1 MDAQQTVEQM
11 EYLMLSL
18 NTSLLPEEAAGSELS
33 SPVLDDY
40 KKYEEFMKKMQG
52 SGVSDPLSSSRYRL
66 KCISHYNYKIDIAD
80 KENKRETGKNCSRPP
95 TIENG
100 DTTTFLEK
108 GYTSGSFVEF
118 KCQKFYAMEGQNRSF
133 CDNGNWTK
141 APLCLEITCDPPL
154 VTNGTFQ
161 PQKRVFREEDVIRVD
176 CNPGFHFETD
186 NMEKTAECTKNG
198 WLPIPRC
205 ILKLCDYPHIENGRL
220 TGYYKNH
227 SKKDFPVRLGVTI
240 FYRCLDGYVSKSES
254 TWNLIRCTADGWDPM
269 PKCLKKCSPIWL
281 SNGRFLIL
289 WQKYYK
295 EGDEISYVC
304 DHEYVPE
311 NQQAKVTCTKNNWMP
326 TPRCILNKIC
336 GRTEVPHGYFYET
349 KNRFDLNEK
358 ATYRCQIGYTTPEGN
373 ETGEIQCLEE
383 GWSPFPECIK
393 TCRMPAFEHIHF
405 NTSKMVFLPEDI
417 LEYECADGYQ
427 TLNRISRGHTIC
439 SINGWTPEPQ
449 CFAIECEM
457 VMLAHGEAF
466 PKKDKYLNGDVMTFS
481 CAKRYTRVG
490 PDSAQCYYFGWSPA
504 PPTCQVEIKD
514 CGPPPSITN
523 GNIISELHEKYQHGD
538 SVEYDCN
545 LRFKMIGS
553 KNIECVDGEW
563 SSSPVCIEEEKMCVP
578 PPSIVRGSAINVNQN
593 QYFHGDSVEYGCEG
607 NLEIVGTNIIKC
619 LSGEWTSLPS
629 CADPSVKCVLPRNLE
644 NIGFLSVYNFQK
656 SFYHKDVVKYRCN
669 SDVKKLKQTVCEY
682 GKWSPKPECI
692 ENKRKCPPPPQLPG
706 ASKITEKRSYET
718 GEKIAFTCLENFKL
732 HGVKEIMCEDG
743 KWQSPPHCIEK
754 KSCLQPYP
762 VENGEILSLENQ
774 SLRMEQ
780 PGPVTYPNGETLK
793 YICNAGFMLR
803 GPSEITCNMEKWTS
817 PPACIEMPCRVAPDV
832 PHAQAE
838 GSVKTNYEPGET
850 VRYQCHPGFVA
861 VGSQEVTC
869 KRGQWTQ
876 LPECQDVTCGDPPA
890 VANAEIIDHRH
901 RRYWPAERV
910 QYQCHEGFE
919 SHGPNDVTCIN
930 REWSQPPTCE
940 DMTCGPP
947 PAVTNGQILEYGNQ
961 RYLPG
966 ERVRYRCQQGLS
978 LIGSQTVTC
987 QKQKWSEPPEC
998 REAGGKCGPPPRIDN
1013 GDIVS
1018 FPLKQYV
1025 LNSTVEYKCKSLHI
1039 LKGPQSVRCDS
1050 GQWTDPP
1057 VCLEPC
1063 TITLEDMERNKIQL
1077 RWPYEQKF
1085 YVLSGIFVQFVCKW
1099 GYKLD
1104 PTSSGLRVQCLEGSL
1119 EYPKCKHRK
1128 K

>member
-1 MDAQQTVEQM
+1 M
-11 EYLMLSL
+11 
-18 NTSLLPEEAAGSELS
+18 
-33 SPVLDDY
+33 
-40 KKYEEFMKKMQG
+40 
-52 SGVSDPLSSSRYRL
+52 SR
-66 KCISHYNYKIDIAD
+66 
-80 KENKRETGKNCSRPP
+80 
-95 TIENG
+95 
-100 DTTTFLEK
+100 
-108 GYTSGSFVEF
+108 
-118 KCQKFYAMEGQNRSF
+118 
-133 CDNGNWTK
+133 
-141 APLCLEITCDPPL
+141 EITCDPPA

-161 PQKRVFREEDVIRVD
+161 PQKRVFREDDVIRVD
-176 CNPGFHFETD
+176 CNRGFHFDTD
-186 NMEKTAECTKNG
+186 NREKTAECTKNG

-205 ILKLCDYPHIENGRL
+205 SLKLCDYPHIENGRL

-227 SKKDFPVRLGVTI
+227 REKDFPVRLGVTI

-281 SNGRFLIL
+281 ANGRFLIL
-289 WQKYYK
+289 WQKVYK
-295 EGDEISYVC
+295 EGDDISYVC
-304 DHEYVPE
+304 DHEYIPE
-311 NQQAKVTCTKNNWMP
+311 NQQAKATCTKNNWMP
-326 TPRCILNKIC
+326 TPRCIFNRFQGKMGQTLLPREPEDVFSPIPGSLTRIDDPSLLPGAGPSGTPHTGSLSLSEIC
-336 GRTEVPHGYFYET
+336 GRTEVPHGYFFET
-349 KNRFDLNEK
+349 KNRFGLNEK
-358 ATYRCQIGYTTPEGN
+358 ATYRCQIGYMTPEGN

-393 TCRMPAFEHIHF
+393 TCRMPAFQHIHF
-405 NTSKMVFLPEDI
+405 YTSKMVFLPEDI
-417 LEYECADGYQ
+417 LEYECADGYK
-427 TLNRISRGHTIC
+427 TVNKISRGHTIC

-457 VMLAHGEAF
+457 LMLPHGEVF
-466 PKKDKYLNGDVMTFS
+466 PKKDKYLNGDVVTFS

-490 PDSAQCYYFGWSPA
+490 PDSAQCYYFGWSPE
-504 PPTCQVEIKD
+504 PPTCKVEIKA

-523 GNIISELHEKYQHGD
+523 GNIISDLHEKYQHGD

-553 KNIECVDGEW
+553 KSIECIDGEW
-563 SSSPVCIEEEKMCVP
+563 SSSPFCIEEEKTCLP
-578 PPSIVRGSAINVNQN
+578 PPNIVRGSVFSVNKN
-593 QYFHGDSVEYGCEG
+593 RYFHGDSVEYGCEG

-629 CADPSVKCVLPRNLE
+629 CADPSVKCALPRNLE
-644 NIGFLSVYNFQK
+644 NIRFLSVYHFQK

-682 GKWSPKPECI
+682 GKWSPKPECA

-718 GEKIAFTCLENFKL
+718 GEKIAFTCLENFRL

-743 KWQSPPHCIEK
+743 KWQSPPHCVEE

-762 VENGEILSLENQ
+762 IENGEILSLENQ
-774 SLRMEQ
+774 SLRMEK
-780 PGPVTYPNGETLK
+780 PGPVTYPNGATLK
-793 YICNAGFMLR
+793 YSCNAGFMLR
-803 GPSEITCNMEKWTS
+803 GASEITCNMEKWTS
-817 PPACIEMPCRVAPDV
+817 PPACIEMPCREAPNV
-832 PHAQAE
+832 PHAHAE
-838 GSVKTNYEPGET
+838 GSIKTNYEPGET
-850 VRYQCHPGFVA
+850 VRYQCHPGFIA
-861 VGSQEVTC
+861 VGPQEVTC

-876 LPECQDVTCGDPPA
+876 LPECQDATCGDPPA
-890 VANAEIIDHRH
+890 VANAEIIDHRD

-930 REWSQPPTCE
+930 KEWSQPPTCE
-940 DMTCGPP
+940 DMMCGPP
-947 PAVTNGQILEYGNQ
+947 PAVTNAQILGYGNQ

-966 ERVRYRCQQGLS
+966 ETVRYRCQQGLS

-987 QKQKWSEPPEC
+987 QKKKWSEPPEC

-1013 GDIVS
+1013 GDIIS
-1018 FPLKQYV
+1018 FPLKEYV

-1039 LKGPQSVRCDS
+1039 LEGPQNVRCDS

-1063 TITLEDMERNKIQL
+1063 TVTPEDMERNKIQL
-1077 RWPYEQKF
+1077 RRPYEKKF
-1085 YVLSGIFVQFVCKW
+1085 YVLSGVFVQFVCRW

-1119 EYPKCKHRK
+1119 VYPKCKHRNK
-1128 K
+1128 